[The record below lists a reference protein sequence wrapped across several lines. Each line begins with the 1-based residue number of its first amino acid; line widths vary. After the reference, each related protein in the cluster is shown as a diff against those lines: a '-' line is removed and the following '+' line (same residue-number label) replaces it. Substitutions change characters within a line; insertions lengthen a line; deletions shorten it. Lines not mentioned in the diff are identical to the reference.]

1 MAAEPTPLQLF
12 AAAQQQPADEEPT
25 PLQELA
31 AQLAPKK
38 KKRDMSQLGADI
50 AAAGG
55 QPAVG
60 KVAQPDGSY
69 LGALQ
74 GAATSAFGVPLA
86 GAYETAR
93 DFLDKHPVAAAVVD
107 PNKGRSDI
115 PRGITAELRAK
126 AEQQRA
132 DYLQAHPG
140 MGGAAAELAGEF
152 GVNLLPMAAGAPAA
166 FRALGVT
173 KEAPTLASAAIGA
186 LRGAGAGAAAGGAAG
201 YAGSYGEEDRLSAAA
216 KGALV
221 GATMGAVGGAGR
233 SPEPVPGVPSSEAV
247 AEATRGLGQEAPPS
261 PLRALA
267 QRFQEER
274 AVQAARDAPW
284 QSYLADWNL
293 SVDDFDR
300 LGKAHQ
306 GALRRDF
313 INRKGEYLHALP
325 EEPGADGAGQAQ
337 PPAAVGAGDA
347 EGSGGVTPPPQPA
360 PPLAEAGSAAGA
372 PEAPGGAVLETPPRI
387 YRETNL
393 ERLLHFADP
402 LTSRSF
408 QGDSVHFAD
417 HPDLALGQGDN
428 RGVLMEFDP
437 SALNLEPAEG
447 KPAAAFLEST
457 GGPREVVGNRNT
469 QGAYQ
474 RALQAFTI
482 KPGAATDAATRM
494 RVRDHVLPRLVADG
508 WQRTV
513 LDDGS
518 VRMERPAARVAP
530 QPTSPPEEPITIPPP
545 LETPPPPTEPPA
557 GAPPAGPPGEPPRPR
572 AFQPP
577 PAASWDP
584 AQIAAERGLY
594 GSAYEIR
601 RQYVADADLAHQAA
615 DETRQS
621 IRAVLPDQAT
631 REDATAYLQGTGNKR
646 VGFNDT
652 PDDVRARLDASGAR
666 PAVDQVL
673 ADIRPQLDHLRDM
686 VNDLGFQDVP
696 YIKDYIHQMWEAP
709 KDVEAPEGIAG
720 RGGSG
725 TASPVTKERSFK
737 SIAQGMAM
745 GYEPKTLDLAELVAA
760 TQDVYRKTLALHSA
774 LDEVSKLP
782 ALPDG
787 NPVVARGFKAP
798 NDQYVDVTNTPALAQ
813 VARRMEAKA
822 NPEPAPEV
830 LRQFQLETGQ
840 ARADQAPQGALPF
853 AEGAPA
859 APDLKAKPLALPE
872 QAPIGSGDR
881 LYLHRQVWTNLRP
894 ILQHREPW
902 AISRAYDAMSN
913 LAKRAIFSFSLF
925 HPLGSL
931 TPNAIIGMGPFKG
944 LTAALK
950 GGFGIPGLAQTM
962 DSFAWTRPGQ
972 AMIEDAIRDGVK
984 IPPPEADVGAAAT
997 SGMLGSAAE
1006 AARKVPGVGGALAKV
1021 PEGVNGLYRLND
1033 EALWSVHGLRGKL
1046 AVFTHDQWKN
1056 RLIAYRDY
1064 LNGQPGG
1071 RPWAAGIEA
1080 KLLGPGKKAALKGMS
1095 DDQIGQMVG
1104 RWTSDLYGDQQWKLL
1119 ENRLAN
1125 DPKTMRVLSKLHV
1138 PEFAKELLDPSSEL
1152 HQKAAR
1158 RSLIAPDWFYSSVKA
1173 PLRSVSSDPVMA
1185 TMGRHYLKNALGLY
1199 VGYNLLNKAMS
1210 GHYMYEN
1217 PPGYRYAIDIGPS
1230 TEKDGSES
1238 ATKHDYVNVGKQ
1250 EMELPDWLLGVEKG
1264 PRPGRWPVIG
1274 APLRKINPVPAAVI
1288 GGLGG
1293 HYPSGYPSPTGMA
1306 EATAAR
1312 SGEPLSGADW
1322 MGALLKTM
1330 AQPYTPIPVQNF
1342 ASGGLRKALIPFPVS
1357 RGPAPEEAP

>member
-1 MAAEPTPLQLF
+1 MAEPFALDSLKTPDTPDDSGF
-12 AAAQQQPADEEPT
+12 ALDALKAPAFALDSLKPR
-25 PLQELA
+25 P
-31 AQLAPKK
+31 
-38 KKRDMSQLGADI
+38 KRDLSQLGADI

-74 GAATSAFGVPLA
+74 GAATSAFGVLLA
-86 GAYETAR
+86 GGLETYR
-93 DFLDKHPVAAAVVD
+93 DFVARHPTLSRIATGQTD
-107 PNKGRSDI
+107 PLGDI
-115 PRGITAELRAK
+115 PRGITQELKAK

-140 MGGAAAELAGEF
+140 GLGATAELAGEL
-152 GVNLLPMAAGAPAA
+152 GVNLLPMVAGAPGAL
-166 FRALGVT
+166 RALGVA

-186 LRGAGAGAAAGGAAG
+186 LRGAGAGAAVGAAAG
-201 YAGSYGEEDRLSAAA
+201 YAGSYGEEGRLGAAA
-216 KGALV
+216 RGAMV

-233 SPEPVPGVPSSEAV
+233 SPEPVPGAATSEAV
-247 AEATRGLGQEAPPS
+247 AEATRGLGENTPPS
-261 PLRALA
+261 PLKALA

-274 AVQAARDAPW
+274 AVQAVRDAPW
-284 QSYLADWNL
+284 QRYLDSSGM

-300 LGKAHQ
+300 LAPTQ
-306 GALRRDF
+306 QRALRADF
-313 INRKGEYLHALP
+313 INRKGEFLHEPLP
-325 EEPGADGAGQAQ
+325 QESSAPGAGQADQAADLGAGSPAGGGGQ
-337 PPAAVGAGDA
+337 PPPLQ
-347 EGSGGVTPPPQPA
+347 SPPPA
-360 PPLAEAGSAAGA
+360 PVTSAGSAASP
-372 PEAPGGAVLETPPRI
+372 PEAPGGAV
-387 YRETNL
+387 
-393 ERLLHFADP
+393 
-402 LTSRSF
+402 
-408 QGDSVHFAD
+408 
-417 HPDLALGQGDN
+417 
-428 RGVLMEFDP
+428 
-437 SALNLEPAEG
+437 
-447 KPAAAFLEST
+447 
-457 GGPREVVGNRNT
+457 
-469 QGAYQ
+469 
-474 RALQAFTI
+474 
-482 KPGAATDAATRM
+482 
-494 RVRDHVLPRLVADG
+494 
-508 WQRTV
+508 
-513 LDDGS
+513 
-518 VRMERPAARVAP
+518 
-530 QPTSPPEEPITIPPP
+530 

-557 GAPPAGPPGEPPRPR
+557 GAPPEGPPGAPPRPR
-572 AFQPP
+572 ASQPP
-577 PAASWDP
+577 PPASWDP
-584 AQIAAERGLY
+584 AQIAEERGLY

-601 RQYVADADLAHQAA
+601 RQYVADSDLAHQAA

-621 IRAVLPDQAT
+621 IRAQLPDQAT

-652 PDDVRARLDASGAR
+652 PEAVQARLDASGAR

-673 ADIRPQLDHLRDM
+673 ATIRPQLDHLRDM

-696 YIKDYIHQMWEAP
+696 YIKDYIHQMWEPP

-725 TASPVTKERSFK
+725 TASPVTKERSLK

-745 GYEPKTLDLAELVAA
+745 GYEPKTVDLAELAAA
-760 TQDVYRKTLALHSA
+760 TQDVYGKTLALHSA

-813 VARRMEAKA
+813 VARRIEQKA
-822 NPEPAPEV
+822 NVAATPDPDV
-830 LRQFQLETGQ
+830 LRQYQIEAGQ
-840 ARADQAPQGALPF
+840 TQADRAPQAALPF
-853 AEGAPA
+853 AQGDLA
-859 APDLKAKPLALPE
+859 APDLKAKPPPLPE
-872 QAPIGSGDR
+872 QAPIGTGDR

-902 AISRAYDAMSN
+902 AISRAYDGMSN

-931 TPNAIIGMGPFKG
+931 TPNAMIGMGPVEG
-944 LTAALK
+944 LRAAAK
-950 GGFGIPGLAQTM
+950 GGFGIPGAARAM

-972 AMIEDAIRDGVK
+972 AMIENAVRDGVK

-997 SGMLGSAAE
+997 EGMLGTAAE
-1006 AARKVPGVGGALAKV
+1006 AARKIPGVGGAVAKV
-1021 PEGVNGLYRLND
+1021 PEAMNGLYRLND

-1095 DDQIGQMVG
+1095 DDQIGQRVG

-1125 DPKTMRVLSKLHV
+1125 DPKTMRVLSRLHV

-1173 PLRSVSSDPVMA
+1173 PLRSLSSDPVMA
-1185 TMGRHYLKNALGLY
+1185 VMGRHYLKNALGMY

-1210 GHYMYEN
+1210 GHYMSEN
-1217 PPGYRYAIDIGPS
+1217 PPGYRYSIDVGPS
-1230 TEKDGSES
+1230 TENDGSES

-1264 PRPGRWPVIG
+1264 PRPGRWPVVG
-1274 APLRKINPVPAAVI
+1274 APLRKINPVPGAMI
-1288 GGLGG
+1288 GALGG
-1293 HYPSGYPSPTGMA
+1293 HYPSGYPSPVGMA
-1306 EATAAR
+1306 EVAASR
-1312 SGEPLSGADW
+1312 SGEPLSPTAW

-1330 AQPYTPIPVQNF
+1330 AQPYTPIPLQNF
-1342 ASGGLRKALIPFPVS
+1342 ASGGLKKALIPFPVS